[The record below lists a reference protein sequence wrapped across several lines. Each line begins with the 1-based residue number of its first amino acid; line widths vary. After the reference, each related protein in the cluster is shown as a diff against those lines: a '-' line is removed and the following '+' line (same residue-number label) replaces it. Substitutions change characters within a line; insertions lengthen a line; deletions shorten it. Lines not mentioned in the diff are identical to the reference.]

1 MDHINHV
8 TFSKSPLSISSVYI
22 LEKIVK
28 EIIKWIDEEHPD
40 YALALVSDHG
50 GQTFPL
56 DETLNQ
62 HGSNVNGNEG
72 IFTIYTKDLGDNFD
86 KLKYNVRTISRYD
99 YATTFPQ
106 IIEGINIPLNS
117 IGKPLILGNDNIFR
131 FSAVKSKEEQ
141 VISFPAADPAF
152 GIRGMQ

>member
-1 MDHINHV
+1 MKIKV
-8 TFSKSPLSISSVYI
+8 
-22 LEKIVK
+22 LEFAL
-28 EIIKWIDEEHPD
+28 III
-40 YALALVSDHG
+40 SDHG

-86 KLKYNVRTISRYD
+86 ILKYNARTISRYD

-131 FSAVKSKEEQ
+131 FSAVKSKEQQ
-141 VISFPAADPAF
+141 VIYFLIYVKKKFKEFKNKFEKFEKKNQRKSN
-152 GIRGMQ
+152 